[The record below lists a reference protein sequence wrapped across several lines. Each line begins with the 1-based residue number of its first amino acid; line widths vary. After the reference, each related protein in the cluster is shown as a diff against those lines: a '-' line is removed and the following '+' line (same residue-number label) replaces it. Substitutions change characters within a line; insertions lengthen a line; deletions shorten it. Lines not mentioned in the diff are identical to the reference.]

1 MQGSQPFDH
10 PSDKLLEF
18 GSIEIVSDEHR
29 LVGVPP
35 MSQRGQSVSLSPKQT
50 AIDQG
55 SAQTSHGVELV
66 TTIIAKVDR
75 QAAVP
80 TEAGDDPV
88 REGWA
93 LKLNPLRKRN

>member
-1 MQGSQPFDH
+1 MPRDSACIGACLVVLGEDRDCLQATTRESVMQGSQPFDH

-18 GSIEIVSDEHR
+18 GRIEIVSDEHR

-66 TTIIAKVDR
+66 R
-75 QAAVP
+75 S
-80 TEAGDDPV
+80 GC
-88 REGWA
+88 
-93 LKLNPLRKRN
+93 